1 MMMMMI
7 FEDRRREMCV
17 PFLSFGMIISDNL
30 LATTTTERRRRDAH
44 ALFSFSFSF
53 SFSSRAGG
61 EILHGKALFG
71 ANPSHSSQ
79 ERRDA
84 EARHLQEN
92 ARSETIHGV
101 YVLPLFRAVFEQ
113 LQRMGDVCG
122 RRFLV
127 VGRYERVDRPNRR
140 QVRHHVRA
148 TRLQTDRGSEI
159 SRESARTVSEEELVV
174 DGFVQLWTPGEPR
187 RELEHD

>member
-1 MMMMMI
+1 
-7 FEDRRREMCV
+7 MCV
-17 PFLSFGMIISDNL
+17 LSLGMIISDDNL
-30 LATTTTERRRRDAH
+30 LATPTTARRRDAH
-44 ALFSFSFSF
+44 VLFSFSS
-53 SFSSRAGG
+53 SSSSRAGG

-84 EARHLQEN
+84 EARHLHEN

-140 QVRHHVRA
+140 QIRHHVRA

-159 SRESARTVSEEELVV
+159 SRESAKNRIRGRTGRRWFCTTV
-174 DGFVQLWTPGEPR
+174 DTR
-187 RELEHD
+187 RTKA

>member
-1 MMMMMI
+1 
-7 FEDRRREMCV
+7 MCV
-17 PFLSFGMIISDNL
+17 PFFGMIISDDNL
-30 LATTTTERRRRDAH
+30 LATTTTARRRDAH
-44 ALFSFSFSF
+44 VLFSFSS
-53 SFSSRAGG
+53 SSSSRAGG

-84 EARHLQEN
+84 EARHLHEN

-140 QVRHHVRA
+140 QIRHHVRA